1 MKRSSKMDGH
11 VHIFDHPLIR
21 HKVTIL
27 RNRDTSSREFRST
40 VQELALLMAYEVT
53 NDLPTEGVEIQTP
66 MAPCQGEA
74 VDEAKIAIIPI
85 LRAGLGMIEGFQ
97 MLLPNARVG
106 HIGLSRNEETLEPE
120 AYYHKLPADIDQ
132 SICIVV
138 DPMLATGGSAID
150 AVSFLK
156 KEGAK
161 NIKFVGLL
169 GANEGIQ
176 KLSETHPDV
185 PIYLAARDASL
196 NEAGYIVPGLGD
208 AGDRIFGTDF

>member
-1 MKRSSKMDGH
+1 MEAR

-21 HKVTIL
+21 HKVTVL
-27 RNRDTSSREFRST
+27 RDKNTSNRYFRST
-40 VQELALLMAYEVT
+40 VQELAMLMAYEVT
-53 NDLPTEGVEIQTP
+53 NDLPTSSIELETP
-66 MAPCQGEA
+66 MGPTQGEL
-74 VDEAKIAIIPI
+74 VDEGKIAIIPI
-85 LRAGLGMIEGFQ
+85 LRAGLGMIEGLQ

-120 AYYHKLPADIDQ
+120 AYYYKLPADIDQ

-156 KEGAK
+156 KEGAT

-169 GANEGIQ
+169 GADAGI
-176 KLSETHPDV
+176 KRLSETHPDV
-185 PIYLAARDASL
+185 PIYLAARDEKL
-196 NEAGYIVPGLGD
+196 NDNGYIIPGLGD
-208 AGDRIFGTDF
+208 AGDRIFGTDL

>member
-1 MKRSSKMDGH
+1 MEGH

-21 HKVTIL
+21 HKVRIL
-27 RNRDTSSREFRST
+27 RDKRTTSRDFRST
-40 VQELALLMAYEVT
+40 VRELALLMAYEVT
-53 NDLPTEGVEIQTP
+53 NDLPTKTVNIETP
-66 MAPCQGEA
+66 MAPTQGEA
-74 VDEAKIAIIPI
+74 VDENRIAIIPI

-132 SICIVV
+132 FTCIVV

-161 NIKFVGLL
+161 TIKFVGLL
-169 GANEGIQ
+169 GADEGIHR
-176 KLSETHPDV
+176 LSETHPDV
-185 PIYLAARDASL
+185 PIYLAARDAKL
-196 NEAGYIVPGLGD
+196 NDNGYIIPGLGD
-208 AGDRIFGTDF
+208 AGDRIFGTDL